1 MVPGAKKKDWIL
13 AGGLLAAA
21 AVLYLILNFTGMMN
35 NAGSTSAG
43 NAAGRADAV
52 DAADATASANPAD
65 MADTTDAADA
75 ASPADAAA
83 SANPAAYVEARVDG
97 SVIGTWPL
105 DQDAEENID
114 TAYGHNHLSIQ
125 NGEAKMTDADCPDGY
140 CMQQREIG
148 LSSGRMGVGG
158 TMLICL
164 PHPLVVE
171 VKAGGAADD
180 VGQVDGESEDGGHA
194 AGESEDD
201 EPVVDEPGAQGDGEL
216 TGGEPGAR
224 RDDAEQGADVI
235 VG

>member
-1 MVPGAKKKDWIL
+1 MKKKDLLLL
-13 AGGLLAAA
+13 AGLLLAAGLA
-21 AVLYLILNFTGMMN
+21 ALILM
-35 NAGSTSAG
+35 
-43 NAAGRADAV
+43 AGRRGEAGAV
-52 DAADATASANPAD
+52 T
-65 MADTTDAADA
+65 
-75 ASPADAAA
+75 
-83 SANPAAYVEARVDG
+83 VRVDG
-97 SVIGTWPL
+97 QVVGIWSL
-105 DQDAEENID
+105 AEDREEDID
-114 TAYGHNHLSIQ
+114 TEYGHNHLSIRQ
-125 NGEAKMTDADCPDGY
+125 GAAYMTEADCPDGY

-164 PHPLVVE
+164 PHHLVVE